1 MRKLF
6 TGSDSFQA
14 DLDELRSLQLL
25 EDHELDGKVGKIY
38 NSLLSKWSENV
49 HIDIKEQIKSWNS
62 SEQKTKNSSP
72 SPYKF

>member
-25 EDHELDGKVGKIY
+25 EDQELDGKVGKILGDIRQA
-38 NSLLSKWSENV
+38 LL
-49 HIDIKEQIKSWNS
+49 
-62 SEQKTKNSSP
+62 
-72 SPYKF
+72 